1 MMTRGVTA
9 FVTMALTMLVA
20 TATPAAAG
28 QDRGLRPPRGGAM
41 ITNPPGSIV
50 SATPFRIA
58 VPGAKAW
65 RVIYR
70 SSGVNGEQVVDSG
83 VIVAPV
89 GMPPPGGW
97 PVVAWAHP
105 TTGIARKCAPSLG
118 AHFDRTVPDLAQ
130 LVRRGFVV
138 AATDYQGLGTQG
150 PHPYLVGTSAAYS
163 ILDSVRAARWVA
175 GAGARYVV
183 WGHSQGGH
191 AALWTGQLA
200 MRYAPDLN
208 LLGVAAAAP
217 ATELAQLFE
226 DDQNTPGGKAFSALA
241 LLSWSKVYGLDLS
254 TVIAPKAMG
263 GTRLIG
269 DACMTDPLGLMVDGI
284 GLHML
289 PSDFLRADPTR
300 ISPWRDII
308 ARNTPSSIAR
318 GVPVFLAQGT
328 ADTVISPAV
337 TRDFARRLCRNGN
350 PVRLVE
356 MKADHLSIATSSA
369 DQIVDWISARFNGNR
384 MERGCLV
391 PPFR

>member
-1 MMTRGVTA
+1 MKKRITA
-9 FVTMALTMLVA
+9 SVTMVLIMG
-20 TATPAAAG
+20 AAAASVASIQEQG
-28 QDRGLRPPRGGAM
+28 VRPLHGGAV

-50 SATPFRIA
+50 SATRFRIP
-58 VPGAKAW
+58 VPGARAW
-65 RVIYR
+65 RVLYR
-70 SSGVNGEQVVDSG
+70 SSGVDGEQVVDSG
-83 VIVAPV
+83 VIVAPA
-89 GMPPPGGW
+89 GTPPPGGW

-118 AHFDRTVPDLAQ
+118 AHFDRTVPEMAE

-138 AATDYQGLGTQG
+138 AATDYQGLGTEG

-175 GAGARYVV
+175 GASARYVV

-191 AALWTGQLA
+191 AALWAGQLA
-200 MRYAPDLN
+200 TQYAPDLS

-226 DDQNTPGGKAFSALA
+226 DDQDTPGGKAFSALA

-289 PSDFLRADPTR
+289 PSEFLRADPTR

-308 ARNTPSSIAR
+308 ARNTPSSVVR
-318 GVPVFLAQGT
+318 GVPVLLAQGT

-337 TRDFARRLCRNGN
+337 TRDFAARLCRDGT

-356 MKADHLSIATSSA
+356 MNADHLGIAVSSA
-369 DQIVDWISARFNGNR
+369 SRIVDWITARFAGNR
-384 MERGCLV
+384 AERECMV
-391 PPFR
+391 PPLR